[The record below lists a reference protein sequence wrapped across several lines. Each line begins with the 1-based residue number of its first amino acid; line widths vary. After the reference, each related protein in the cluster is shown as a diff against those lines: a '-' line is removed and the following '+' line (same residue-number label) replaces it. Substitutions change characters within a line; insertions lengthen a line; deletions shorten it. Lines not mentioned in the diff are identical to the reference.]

1 MQKFSKVLDFLR
13 FPCDFPY
20 VSLGLLASPDDVDED
35 RTEKFSVFETR
46 FAKLGRFI
54 KLLKEKDDRK
64 NDDDERKK
72 KTKPKSSERG
82 RQHSDILRDDD
93 SWIDVTVAL
102 RHMVER
108 SQLELHDGVS
118 YSSLL
123 GFCDVDPLEKKH
135 LKIRYRYRR
144 ALHETCVPQ
153 DVGIHLPYDG
163 HRIADSFQTTE
174 EVERISTETAI
185 SEEEG
190 EGEDKEEEGDV

>member
-1 MQKFSKVLDFLR
+1 
-13 FPCDFPY
+13 
-20 VSLGLLASPDDVDED
+20 
-35 RTEKFSVFETR
+35 
-46 FAKLGRFI
+46 
-54 KLLKEKDDRK
+54 
-64 NDDDERKK
+64 
-72 KTKPKSSERG
+72 
-82 RQHSDILRDDD
+82 
-93 SWIDVTVAL
+93 L

-163 HRIADSFQTTE
+163 HRIADSHQTE
-174 EVERISTETAI
+174 E
-185 SEEEG
+185 EEE
-190 EGEDKEEEGDV
+190 EEEESD

>member
-1 MQKFSKVLDFLR
+1 MT
-13 FPCDFPY
+13 FP
-20 VSLGLLASPDDVDED
+20 DE
-35 RTEKFSVFETR
+35 E
-46 FAKLGRFI
+46 
-54 KLLKEKDDRK
+54 KEKDDRK